1 MGESLANWLISNIWQ
16 KKDWQINRSANRL
29 LIVNTNLDGFT
40 LANRRWFANS
50 PSFPPAKLSRYMV
63 CIYNACV
70 YIPVWLFDF
79 TVYVSS
85 IFSINPAPPNVAPN
99 NFRVIVTTST
109 NMTFQWDALSRQ
121 QANGVV
127 QQYVITCTERN
138 TNTEVSKIKALYLCN
153 NIEEL

>member
-1 MGESLANWLISNIWQ
+1 ML
-16 KKDWQINRSANRL
+16 
-29 LIVNTNLDGFT
+29 
-40 LANRRWFANS
+40 
-50 PSFPPAKLSRYMV
+50 
-63 CIYNACV
+63 V
-70 YIPVWLFDF
+70 YIYLFDFFDF

-85 IFSINPAPPNVAPN
+85 IFSINPAPPNVAPS

-109 NMTFQWDALSRQ
+109 NMTFQWDALSHQ